1 MSASSVDV
9 LRWGRERARTGL
21 WRGDREVAVLMP
33 VPSAPIPSAE
43 FLLRCLAVLRERGF
57 TRVMTGA
64 LSPIE
69 QSGFLDAGFDVA
81 ERLHLLGIDLDSGL
95 PPVPGGLHLVP
106 LRRDD
111 HAAVL
116 RVDTMA
122 FSSFWQ
128 FDQSGLDDAMTAP
141 PHTRARVASPE
152 GRFSRHRTV
161 VGYVVCGRAGD
172 RGFVQ
177 RLAVD
182 PSMQRHGTGRRLLL
196 DGLAWMRRRGVRRAV
211 VNTQVGNEVALAL
224 YLAVGF
230 HEQPMGLSVLA
241 APLA

>member
-1 MSASSVDV
+1 MSAPSVDV

-43 FLLRCLAVLRERGF
+43 FLRRCLDVLRERGF
-57 TRVMTGA
+57 TRVVTGA
-64 LSPIE
+64 LSPVE
-69 QSGFLDAGFDVA
+69 QVGFLDVGFDVA
-81 ERLHLLGIDLDSGL
+81 ERLHLLGIDLTAGL
-95 PPVPGGLHLVP
+95 PAVPAGPALVP
-106 LRRDD
+106 IRRRDRPG
-111 HAAVL
+111 VL

-128 FDQSGLDDAMTAP
+128 FDESGLDDAMTAT
-141 PHTRARVASPE
+141 PHTRARLAAPE
-152 GRFSRHRTV
+152 GRLRRRRSV
-161 VGYVVCGRAGD
+161 AGYVICGRTGS

-182 PSMQRHGTGRRLLL
+182 PAWQRRGIGRRLLL
-196 DGLAWMRRRGVRRAV
+196 DGLYWMRRRGVQRAV

-230 HEQPMGLSVLA
+230 RQQPTGLSVLA
-241 APLA
+241 APLS

>member
-1 MSASSVDV
+1 MKAPSVDV
-9 LRWGRERARTGL
+9 LRWGRERARTGP
-21 WRGDREVAVLMP
+21 WRGDQEVAVLTP

-43 FLLRCLAVLRERGF
+43 FLERCLDVLRERGF
-57 TRVMTGA
+57 RRVVTGA

-69 QSGFLDAGFDVA
+69 QVGFLDAGFDVA
-81 ERLHLLGIDLDSGL
+81 ERLHLLGIECGPGL
-95 PPVPGGLHLVP
+95 PPVPAGLHLRP
-106 LRRDD
+106 IRRRD

-116 RVDTMA
+116 GVDALA
-122 FSSFWQ
+122 FSPFWQ
-128 FDQSGLDDAMTAP
+128 FDRSGLVDAMTAT
-141 PHTRARVASPE
+141 PHTRARVAVTGGPA
-152 GRFSRHRTV
+152 RRHRTIA
-161 VGYVVCGRAGD
+161 GYVICGRAGN

-182 PSMQRHGTGRRLLL
+182 PSRQRRGTGRRLLL
-196 DGLAWMRRRGVRRAV
+196 DGLDWMRSHGVQRAV

-230 HEQPMGLSVLA
+230 REQPSGLSVLA